1 MLTRWHTQAPH
12 CNCRWLS
19 FVLPFLR
26 LCQKRA
32 GCVEECMLVC
42 VSVCVSEALTFYA
55 VCLLL
60 PAAAKGYYNF
70 VVPFARHKTRRKP
83 ERKAKASRNQRL
95 PGLQSRQS
103 KRGGECGGLWRGAS
117 TFNCS
122 HNNMKYSHSLAMR
135 AKEFSTTAGGRIRVG

>member
-1 MLTRWHTQAPH
+1 
-12 CNCRWLS
+12 
-19 FVLPFLR
+19 
-26 LCQKRA
+26 
-32 GCVEECMLVC
+32 MLVC

-103 KRGGECGGLWRGAS
+103 KRAGSVEGYEEGQVLLTA
-117 TFNCS
+117 
-122 HNNMKYSHSLAMR
+122 AI
-135 AKEFSTTAGGRIRVG
+135 TT

>member
-1 MLTRWHTQAPH
+1 M
-12 CNCRWLS
+12 S
-19 FVLPFLR
+19 MFV
-26 LCQKRA
+26 C
-32 GCVEECMLVC
+32 
-42 VSVCVSEALTFYA
+42 VCVSEALTFYA

-103 KRGGECGGLWRGAS
+103 KRGGECGGYEEGQVL
-117 TFNCS
+117 
-122 HNNMKYSHSLAMR
+122 L
-135 AKEFSTTAGGRIRVG
+135 TAAIKT